1 MGLEK
6 KRNNKYTVENFT
18 DGIIEELKK

>member
-6 KRNNKYTVENFT
+6 KRNNKFTVENFT